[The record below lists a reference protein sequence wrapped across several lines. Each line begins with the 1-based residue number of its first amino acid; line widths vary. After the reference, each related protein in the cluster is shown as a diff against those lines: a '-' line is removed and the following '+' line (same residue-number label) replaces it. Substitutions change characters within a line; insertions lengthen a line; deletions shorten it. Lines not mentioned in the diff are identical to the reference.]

1 MYSEQK
7 NKIKSYGTT
16 IIIALVILFVSALA
30 IIAVYDYVVHD
41 ITNNLS
47 ELCTRYSFLVSPG
60 C

>member
-16 IIIALVILFVSALA
+16 IIMALVILFLSALA

-41 ITNNLS
+41 ITNDLS
-47 ELCTRYSFLVSPG
+47 ELCTKYGFLVSPG